1 MFDLTPQQEFLYIR
15 LSSYILLL
23 AVFLLWFSFLLT
35 GIIARRFEKV
45 LRLKTGWLFIMIAP
59 TGLFLYGI
67 FFLYS
72 AFQGKVKMSPEMTL
86 ISYALFFIGG
96 LLTFISFRSFLN
108 VVKGGFKR

>member
-15 LSSYILLL
+15 FSNYILLF
-23 AVFLLWFSFLLT
+23 AIFLLWVSFVFT

-45 LRLKTGWLFIMIAP
+45 LKLKTGWFFIMIAP

-67 FFLYS
+67 FSLYS
-72 AFQGKVKMSPEMTL
+72 AFQGKVKLTPLESL
-86 ISYALFFIGG
+86 ICYGLFFIGS
-96 LLTFISFRSFLN
+96 LLTFISLRSFLN